1 MPKATRTCRGSA
13 RTSWTPAALS
23 TSRRRR
29 RRWSSAV
36 PSKPRAWRWRTPVG
50 RFASC
55 SPARCRRSCARFATS
70 PSAESAHARMGKLCC
85 MSPSA
90 RCSSSRPRACACA
103 RSPSASTWSAACS
116 RACRSRCRC
125 RRRSRH
131 SRMARGP
138 CRTCDETRHGQ
149 AAPRGLRRGP
159 GLGAAPRQPA
169 RARRPR
175 GRGVAPPPGGRAG
188 GRAGAGFPPP
198 APRPPPRDSLRALAG
213 RVDVAWLVGQ
223 GIERV
228 REQAVHFPGARVTA
242 SIADVLADARVP
254 PAPLLTPPS
263 HPPPTPPPPPPPGG
277 LGAHWPAPGT
287 HVRLKNP
294 RALDPPDAQALVDD
308 CERAGVTLGV
318 VLQHR
323 VRPAAQRLK
332 ALLDARALGRL
343 TRAAVDIRW
352 WRPQSYYDMPGRGP
366 LARDG
371 GGVLMTQAIHT
382 LVLFRHVA
390 GPVAELAAFATTSAV
405 HRMECED
412 VVTASGRLQDGAL
425 FSLHATT
432 AAYPGFAERIDLS
445 GTLGTACL
453 TGGELVVQWCDG
465 REERCGEQAALGA
478 GAAPMAFGHAAHQAL
493 LEDFVGAVQGG
504 LAPAASGRSALA
516 VHRLIDAL
524 TASSASRSLVALDPL
539 TDPAC
544 PASAPPFRS
553 PAKHASS
560 PSLATRSHRPVHR
573 PCSTRCSRLAARTRC
588 WCRCRCPRRS
598 CAAPSAG

>member
-36 PSKPRAWRWRTPVG
+36 PSKPRAWRWRTPAG
-50 RFASC
+50 RVASC

-70 PSAESAHARMGKLCC
+70 PSAESAHALMGKMCC

-125 RRRSRH
+125 RRRSRN
-131 SRMARGP
+131 SRMAPGP

-242 SIADVLADARVP
+242 SIADVLADAGVQ
-254 PAPLLTPPS
+254 AALVLTPPS
-263 HPPPTPPPPPPPGG
+263 
-277 LGAHWPAPGT
+277 T
-287 HVRLKNP
+287 HRGIVAQLAARGIHVLLEKP
-294 RALDPPDAQALVDD
+294 LALDTPDAQALVDD

-332 ALLDARALGRL
+332 ALLDARALWRL

-352 WRPQSYYDMPGRGP
+352 WRPQSYYDMPGRGT

-382 LVLFRHVA
+382 LDPLLHVA

-432 AAYPGFAERIDLS
+432 AAYPGF
-445 GTLGTACL
+445 
-453 TGGELVVQWCDG
+453 
-465 REERCGEQAALGA
+465 
-478 GAAPMAFGHAAHQAL
+478 
-493 LEDFVGAVQGG
+493 
-504 LAPAASGRSALA
+504 
-516 VHRLIDAL
+516 
-524 TASSASRSLVALDPL
+524 
-539 TDPAC
+539 
-544 PASAPPFRS
+544 
-553 PAKHASS
+553 
-560 PSLATRSHRPVHR
+560 
-573 PCSTRCSRLAARTRC
+573 
-588 WCRCRCPRRS
+588 
-598 CAAPSAG
+598 